1 MFFIKESKDSCLSL
15 AERVGSEAITNGSNF
30 VFSPLSIR
38 VALSLAAVGS
48 KAATSD
54 RMLSFLGSGSVEEL
68 NAVSVR
74 LLGTVRLNGTDEP
87 GSISFVNGIWVD
99 RSVDMNPVFE
109 VLARSVYGAA
119 AESVDFQTKSIEVAK
134 GVNGWVEKET
144 NGLIKNLLPD
154 DSVDSMT
161 RLIITNALYF
171 KGLWKHRFD
180 ISKTREKEFHLLD
193 STIIKAPFMTSKEDQ
208 FITSFDGFQVLRLPY
223 QKHEDTKSF
232 SMYIYL
238 PDDLFGLH
246 RLLEKVANEPG
257 FVSNHI
263 PLRRVEVGRFMIPK
277 FKFSYGFEVSKVLK
291 SLGLE
296 LPFSENADFSGMILS
311 SSSADK
317 LFISSVY
324 HKATIEVEEEG
335 TVAAAATGLV
345 AKLMCYVPPVNFV
358 ADHPFMFVIREDVTG
373 ALLFF
378 GVVVNPL
385 LSAD

>member
-1 MFFIKESKDSCLSL
+1 MLFIKESKDSCLSL

-38 VALSLAAVGS
+38 AALSLAAVGS
-48 KAATSD
+48 RAATLD

-99 RSVDMNPVFE
+99 RSVGMNPVFE
-109 VLARSVYGAA
+109 VLAQSVYGAA
-119 AESVDFQTKSIEVAK
+119 AESVDIQTKPLEVAK
-134 GVNGWVEKET
+134 EVNGWVEKET
-144 NGLIKNLLPD
+144 NGLIKDLLPD
-154 DSVDSMT
+154 GSVDSNT
-161 RLIITNALYF
+161 RLIIANALYF
-171 KGLWKHRFD
+171 KGLWEHKFD
-180 ISKTREKEFHLLD
+180 ISITREEEFHLLD
-193 STIIKAPFMTSKEDQ
+193 NTIIKAPFMTSKEDQ

-223 QKHEDTKSF
+223 RKHQDTESF

-238 PDDLFGLH
+238 SDDLFGLH
-246 RLLEKVANEPG
+246 RLLEKVANEPS

-263 PLRRVEVGRFMIPK
+263 PSRRVKVGRFMIPK

-296 LPFSENADFSGMILS
+296 LPFNENADFSGMSLS

-317 LFISSVY
+317 LFISSVH

-345 AKLMCYVPPVNFV
+345 FRQTSYIPRVNFV
-358 ADHPFMFVIREDVTG
+358 VDHPFMFVIREDVTG

-385 LSAD
+385 LSTN